1 MDKVL
6 VNWCMILALYRK
18 KIEVMSHES
27 WESQNNANLRMPSV
41 QKRDPWHHGRHVN
54 QKKGRRFFPEVIAL
68 PSLKIGIP

>member
-6 VNWCMILALYRK
+6 VNWCIILALNLVSK
-18 KIEVMSHES
+18 KNMSHES

-54 QKKGRRFFPEVIAL
+54 QKICRLFPEVIAL